1 MSPGYRRAQILSRM
15 VCYGTACEFQTIA
28 LHESS
33 LEFEQIPAALSV
45 CCQRVTSWRKFFGW
59 RQMISNLIC
68 LAAPMLHMP
77 CSCAS
82 QAVLLAQQLILSH
95 PSCQLEQ
102 SAGTIML
109 PLSEERGCFG
119 FCCLIGAW
127 HVPRAGETWR
137 CCGHGLRWAVGQSVN
152 QADTRRGECIDSYV
166 RIAL

>member
-1 MSPGYRRAQILSRM
+1 MALPVSSRQLLCMNQALDLSKFQRHYQYVVSGSHPG
-15 VCYGTACEFQTIA
+15 G
-28 LHESS
+28 
-33 LEFEQIPAALSV
+33 
-45 CCQRVTSWRKFFGW
+45 KFFGW